1 MDATIIV
8 VDDEPTLRSLLTDAF
23 VDAGYRVREAADGLE
38 ALSVADQELPD
49 LVVSDV
55 AMPNL
60 DGADLAE
67 RMRARGVPVVLLSA
81 VYDVVDLP
89 GVAFVPKPFDLDDLL
104 GLVSSMVER
113 DRRGQADRAG
123 D

>member
-60 DGADLAE
+60 DGADLAV

-113 DRRGQADRAG
+113 DRRGQVGRAG

>member
-1 MDATIIV
+1 MEASIIV
-8 VDDEPTLRSLLTDAF
+8 VDDEPTLRSLLTDVF
-23 VDAGYRVREAADGLE
+23 GDAGYRVRQAADGLE
-38 ALSVADQELPD
+38 ALAIAEQEPPD

-60 DGADLAE
+60 DGADLAT

-89 GVAFVPKPFDLDDLL
+89 GVAFVPKPFELEELFDVVASLL
-104 GLVSSMVER
+104 T
-113 DRRGQADRAG
+113 RGPEVRAS
-123 D
+123 

>member
-1 MDATIIV
+1 MDASIIV

-104 GLVSSMVER
+104 GLVSSMLER
-113 DRRGQADRAG
+113 DRGGRFGRAG